1 MTSTVFKITACM
13 CNFGVSFM
21 LFRYATLSALMFTS
35 ATDVWHV
42 ETEPRLFQHN
52 SFTTVSRQFHYIFT
66 AFSPHFHR
74 VKVITV
80 HFL

>member
-1 MTSTVFKITACM
+1 M

-52 SFTTVSRQFHYIFT
+52 SFT
-66 AFSPHFHR
+66 AFSPRQSYNSVFLKYCLCPHSSDHIER
-74 VKVITV
+74 LDVIV
-80 HFL
+80 GYGHVI